1 MFFNLGIKVD
11 MQNLVYKYGQRVISF
26 LIVITLLVNWEMF
39 SIIGAAGLTLANNL
53 LIIIWIILLF
63 TSAIGLYLK
72 KNWGFFFFYPGVL
85 LTTIGFSIPLI
96 PFVISVFAFELRP
109 WIMIGINSMLLMF
122 ALWTH
127 WLKHVINKPPKQVH

>member
-1 MFFNLGIKVD
+1 
-11 MQNLVYKYGQRVISF
+11 MQDLVYKYGQRVISF

-53 LIIIWIILLF
+53 LIVIWIILLF

-72 KNWGFFFFYPGVL
+72 TNWGFFFFYPGVL
-85 LTTIGFSIPLI
+85 LTTIAFSIPLI

-127 WLKHVINKPPKQVH
+127 